1 MSDPIVTW
9 RGGPTAYD
17 ARYEGLILLVEAD
30 GEGWR
35 LMVER
40 VSDGAIMAVEVGFDE
55 IADAKGRA
63 VYLPWEM
70 GLVD

>member
-1 MSDPIVTW
+1 MTPIVTW
-9 RGGPTAYD
+9 RGGPIAYD

-35 LMVER
+35 IMVER
-40 VSDGAIMAVEVGFDE
+40 ASDGAIMAAEVGFDE
-55 IADAKGRA
+55 IADAMGRA
-63 VYLPWEM
+63 VFLPWEM

>member
-1 MSDPIVTW
+1 MTPIVTW

-35 LMVER
+35 IMVER
-40 VSDGAIMAVEVGFDE
+40 VSDGAIMAAEVGFDE

-63 VYLPWEM
+63 VFLPWEM
-70 GLVD
+70 GFVD